1 MDHGFITP
9 NSLHIVRNHG
19 PVPQNQWDT
28 HRITIGGL
36 VNKPVTITMDDIL
49 QLPSHTIPV
58 TICCAG
64 NRRKEQ
70 NMIRPSIGFS
80 WGPGGILSSN
90 TIIASES

>member
-1 MDHGFITP
+1 
-9 NSLHIVRNHG
+9 
-19 PVPQNQWDT
+19 
-28 HRITIGGL
+28 
-36 VNKPVTITMDDIL
+36 MDDLL

-80 WGPGGILSSN
+80 WGPAGNKLLQSSN
-90 TIIASES
+90 ECHLTFS